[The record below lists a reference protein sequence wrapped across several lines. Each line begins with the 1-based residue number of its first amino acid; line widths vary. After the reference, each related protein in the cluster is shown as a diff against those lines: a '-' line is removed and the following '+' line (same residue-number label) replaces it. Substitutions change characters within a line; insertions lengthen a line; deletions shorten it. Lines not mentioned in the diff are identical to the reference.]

1 MEEEKDQ
8 WTDGLSEEEEQPEV
22 FKKDENDT
30 VQESTSEQQDA
41 TLVRRLEILKA
52 AHAFLKQPV
61 QLENIAHASHP
72 IGRIS
77 RHVIPEEQPTLD
89 VSVICYQQD
98 DHDDDEEE
106 QQQDDCSMFLGES
119 PSAKCMLVRM
129 VNGVPLLDSAE
140 ASACGLVQGMVQ
152 QQSTWNSFG
161 LHITQSSCAR
171 GQHLPTNFGQDD
183 DDSSSSG
190 GGGVES
196 QPLDHQQ
203 DLFVPTFGVRDSTQV
218 APFLQSGIHD
228 LYELN
233 QVEENSGTAS
243 VLHGRHGFLP
253 AHLRIGNILVIVQ
266 IHAKPSSLPLPTLSK
281 VRLLVAL
288 VVFSLFQ
295 IVKLTV
301 ACK

>member
-1 MEEEKDQ
+1 MEVENEQ
-8 WTDGLSEEEEQPEV
+8 WTDGLSEAEEQPEV
-22 FKKDENDT
+22 FEKDENDT
-30 VQESTSEQQDA
+30 VQESTNEQQDA

-61 QLENIAHASHP
+61 QLENVAHASHP

-98 DHDDDEEE
+98 DHDDEEE
-106 QQQDDCSMFLGES
+106 QHEDDCMFLGES

-161 LHITQSSCAR
+161 LHITQSCAR
-171 GQHLPTNFGQDD
+171 GQHLPTNFGQHD

-190 GGGVES
+190 VVES

-218 APFLQSGIHD
+218 APFLQSGIHE
-228 LYELN
+228 LYELS
-233 QVEENSGTAS
+233 QEEENSDAS
-243 VLHGRHGFLP
+243 VHGRHGFLP
-253 AHLRIGNILVIVQ
+253 DR
-266 IHAKPSSLPLPTLSK
+266 KS
-281 VRLLVAL
+281 
-288 VVFSLFQ
+288 VV
-295 IVKLTV
+295 
-301 ACK
+301 